1 MNFERTWGVQ
11 FCRVIHN
18 DNQLPEFEMT
28 PDIVEIEAFPTF
40 HPFWRGARMEHE
52 EECKKKKQ
60 KKPREKTDSRSRG
73 SGRGGRGRGRGKPSF
88 DVETEPLPIQ
98 GGGRAAR
105 MRAAALA
112 EIHEDRVP
120 SLDNIGFASEAGD
133 SEDDAASAVDAL
145 AESGSEL
152 SGSQDSGTDH
162 EKDQDSDSV
171 QTESVQSAFG
181 VDDLLNLD
189 GMAELSTGDPNA
201 GGLEPDMEAQPAQV
215 AEPDQPAQAVVEP
228 AQPVDPAQAADKK
241 RRVDLA
247 VPRAKGEA
255 TERILV
261 EMFGDI
267 RFNSKGYM
275 RAVCY
280 QHEPIGSCM
289 RQRTCRSA
297 VPGRG
302 RPIGQL
308 TAWLVAGE
316 KYATSKEHIQSAVSS
331 HQDRI
336 AARKLFYN
344 LPGGHFFAQEFE
356 AEKERGDDDEPKN
369 AR

>member
-1 MNFERTWGVQ
+1 
-11 FCRVIHN
+11 
-18 DNQLPEFEMT
+18 
-28 PDIVEIEAFPTF
+28 
-40 HPFWRGARMEHE
+40 
-52 EECKKKKQ
+52 
-60 KKPREKTDSRSRG
+60 
-73 SGRGGRGRGRGKPSF
+73 
-88 DVETEPLPIQ
+88 
-98 GGGRAAR
+98 

-189 GMAELSTGDPNA
+189 GTAELSTGDPNA